1 RPSRGCRGRSHS
13 SVFLALGARAGL
25 ACLLVVCAG
34 LAVAGSAL
42 AALVLAALAV
52 TAVEDLG
59 QHRSLADVVALGRGE
74 QGQRALLRI
83 AAELVE
89 CLGGVIVLELL
100 AIAAR
105 ELVELL
111 GIV

>member
-1 RPSRGCRGRSHS
+1 RS
-13 SVFLALGARAGL
+13 SVVLALGVLAL
-25 ACLLVVCAG
+25 ACLLGVCAG
-34 LAVAGSAL
+34 LGATLG
-42 AALVLAALAV
+42 V

-59 QHRSLADVVALGRGE
+59 QHRGLADVVALRGGE

-83 AAELVE
+83 VAELVE

-105 ELVELL
+105 ALVELL
-111 GIV
+111 GIVRTPSGRNGAA